1 MPTVGMPEAGPLL
14 AALHD
19 PSGETRVAVLEAL
32 TRLPLDRDCWM
43 EVRRYVTWA
52 LEDRTAPEHV
62 SAISPAA
69 RVPVTSVRAHL
80 RRLAEAGET
89 DERREAAIALA
100 AVGDERAAEPLLALV
115 DEPATADHAAKHLAR
130 LDLSAHVDAVR
141 SRCAGSRS
149 PEARFWLAV
158 GLARTGEDAELV
170 RFLHE
175 LAGQQ
180 LELPLLWG
188 DPSLLVAELRR
199 GPALPDTARA
209 HVQDAAS
216 TAEGDA
222 RRLAEILLEPD
233 EEQAEAPA
241 EPPAPPAPVTTTEA
255 LRSEMRSALERRLE
269 EEPTPG
275 WQQAVE
281 SAVDEVATGSDRR
294 AAWALAISELFRRMT
309 ERPSAASFL
318 MGNEIVMLAH
328 DVEGFVPDAE
338 GLLDAYQP
346 LAAQGTAGGVTA
358 QLGWTAARG
367 GITYL
372 LTRLAPNFATPV
384 ERLAAAQLVA
394 EAAGYASSDYPPI
407 FGGAPPEPE
416 PPVPTEM
423 IDDMVSANG
432 GGREGPTRGLPPAE
446 EAPHVEALPEEPADS
461 ARWILARVSELEK
474 PDQPLEIAFRAGG
487 AHEVA
492 VEIGPEQE
500 GMLAATGGQTFD
512 EAMGPTTDMEQLFV
526 TFIPPP
532 SVSPPQ
538 QGSIFLPPTGTSRPC
553 TFSFELQDDL
563 TSFEAQI
570 LVYHRNRIVQLALLK
585 GPVVADPANAPAGS
599 QIELELAVITPGTA
613 DLGYRERFDVALSR
627 TSAGTTA
634 VADDSLALFDNDR
647 IDRVVPAL
655 IDILTKIVTSE
666 AARRADLE
674 DEDVVGHLRAL
685 AFQGREL
692 QHAIAEPLTSQLG
705 TAVRDRLQVLVE
717 DACEF
722 FPVEFVYDLPT
733 PKSDAGLC
741 PGWKAALRAGTCP
754 EPHKTGPRGLAE
766 HVCPIGF
773 WALSK
778 VIERQVV
785 GNQSWTK
792 MGLRGVEFAVRSHP
806 TAERGSLE
814 PPRAV
819 LFAASSKVD
828 DVRKGQIAGVRRALE
843 KFADDAAYT
852 ETWDGWVEAVG
863 SKNPS
868 LLVLLSHTAEEQF
881 QAALEVGAG
890 DLCLI
895 SQIDGPYLRTSTDRS
910 PIVLLLG
917 CETAVSDFG
926 LQTFVAKFQDLGAAL
941 VVGTVASVLGQRAAP
956 VARTIATDFA
966 AAAKRQTPISVGD
979 LLLATRR
986 KLLAKGELTALCLTA
1001 FGDANWQLGG

>member
-62 SAISPAA
+62 SAISAAA

-100 AVGDERAAEPLLALV
+100 AVGDERAAEPLLALM
-115 DEPATADHAAKHLAR
+115 DEPATADDAAKHLAR
-130 LDLSAHVDAVR
+130 LDLTTHVDAVR
-141 SRCAGSRS
+141 SRCAGSYS

-158 GLARTGEDAELV
+158 GLARTGDDTELLS
-170 RFLHE
+170 FLHKLTE
-175 LAGQQ
+175 QQ

-199 GPALPDTARA
+199 GPALPDSARA

-222 RRLAEILLEPD
+222 RRLAEILLEAD
-233 EEQAEAPA
+233 EEQAEAKA

-255 LRSEMRSALERRLE
+255 LRSEVRSALERRLE

-275 WQQAVE
+275 WQQTVE
-281 SAVDEVATGSDRR
+281 AAVDEVATSSDRR
-294 AAWALAISELFRRMT
+294 AAWALTISELFRRMT
-309 ERPSAASFL
+309 ERPSAASFVL
-318 MGNEIVMLAH
+318 GNDIVMLAH

-338 GLLDAYQP
+338 GLLDAYRP
-346 LAAQGTAGGVTA
+346 LAARGTTGGVVA
-358 QLGWTAARG
+358 QLGWTASRG
-367 GITYL
+367 GIPYL
-372 LTRLAPNFATPV
+372 LTRLAPKFATQK
-384 ERLAAAQLVA
+384 ERLAAARLVA
-394 EAAGYASSDYPPI
+394 EAAGYASNDYPPI

-423 IDDMVSANG
+423 IDDMLSANG

-446 EAPHVEALPEEPADS
+446 ESPPAEAPEEPAQS
-461 ARWILARVSELEK
+461 ARWILARVSALDDPERTLES
-474 PDQPLEIAFRAGG
+474 AFRAGA

-492 VEIGPEQE
+492 VAIGPEQE
-500 GMLAATGGQTFD
+500 GVLAATGGQAFD
-512 EAMGPTTDMEQLFV
+512 EAMGPTSGMEQLFV

-553 TFSFELQDDL
+553 TFSFELQDDM

-599 QIELELAVITPGTA
+599 KIELELAVITPGTA
-613 DLGYRERFDVALSR
+613 DLGHRERFDVGLSR
-627 TSAGTTA
+627 TRAGTTA
-634 VADDSLALFDNDR
+634 VADDGLALFDNDR
-647 IDRVVPAL
+647 IDRVVPTL

-666 AARRADLE
+666 AARSADLE
-674 DEDVVGHLRAL
+674 DEDVVDHLRAL

-692 QHAIAEPLTSQLG
+692 RHAIADPLTSQLG
-705 TAVRDRLQVLVE
+705 NAVRDRLQVLVE

-741 PGWKAALRAGTCP
+741 PGWKAALRTGTCP

-843 KFADDAAYT
+843 KIADDAAYA

-863 SKNPS
+863 TRNPS

-895 SQIDGPYLRTSTDRS
+895 SQIDGPYLRTSADRS

-956 VARTIATDFA
+956 VARIIATDFA
-966 AAAKRQTPISVGD
+966 AAAKRQKPTSVGD